1 MEILDVSAEIDTD
14 DRPVPVV
21 LIDSFPLLD
30 AAFDASPDGLY
41 LFDSAQRLSRINP
54 AGARLEAIEA
64 IKLTGHRCCEMF
76 WRVSDATECIVDR
89 AIQTGETVEV
99 ELRAGTYGDRPTL
112 VIVIPLK
119 DTNQYLAGSATV
131 IARDVSALR
140 SAEAEVLEH
149 KSLMASLVDLA
160 PDEIYTLDLLGRFTW
175 MNERARAAGDLIPT
189 GILGRH
195 LSEIVAAESRDHV
208 TNNLAL
214 TFAGEDTQC
223 EVQIIRSDATIRY
236 VEAHTSPLW
245 RDGNV
250 NGALV
255 FLRDMTER
263 KRAQERMAQSDKL
276 RAVGELAAGVA
287 HNLNNALTV
296 IQGRA
301 QLLMMRTEDPA
312 TAKSLEVITR
322 AVADGAQTLR
332 RILDFARRDTAQ
344 DFAPVELAELISSSV
359 EIARPKWQNRSATRS
374 GSIDVMVENTHTAY
388 VLGEA
393 AELREVVLNMIFNA
407 VDAMP
412 DGGTIETGMRGELD
426 TACFWVA
433 DTGCG
438 MQAEVVERIFEPFY
452 TTKGDRGTGLGLA
465 ASHGII
471 ARHGGRIMVVSEPGL
486 GTRFEVRLPLYETAG
501 VTNRHDSAK
510 SLTAGEAVRVLII
523 EDEESV
529 RAVLCETFSAAGHI
543 VTEAATGLQ
552 AIARLEDATDGK
564 FDLIISDLGLP
575 EVSGLHIAR
584 WVREHVPDTVFI
596 LVTGWPDMVT
606 AEDHEECRFDAV
618 IKKPFDVLDV
628 LDQSISLLRKN
639 VSESEEIENQEKPL

>member
-1 MEILDVSAEIDTD
+1 
-14 DRPVPVV
+14 
-21 LIDSFPLLD
+21 
-30 AAFDASPDGLY
+30 
-41 LFDSAQRLSRINP
+41 
-54 AGARLEAIEA
+54 
-64 IKLTGHRCCEMF
+64 
-76 WRVSDATECIVDR
+76 
-89 AIQTGETVEV
+89 
-99 ELRAGTYGDRPTL
+99 
-112 VIVIPLK
+112 
-119 DTNQYLAGSATV
+119 
-131 IARDVSALR
+131 
-140 SAEAEVLEH
+140 
-149 KSLMASLVDLA
+149 
-160 PDEIYTLDLLGRFTW
+160 

-195 LSEIVAAESRDHV
+195 LSEIVAAESREHV
-208 TNNLAL
+208 INNLAL
-214 TFAGEDTQC
+214 TFLGEDTQC
-223 EVQIIRSDATIRY
+223 EVQIIRTDATVRY

-301 QLLMMRTEDPA
+301 QLLLMRSEDPA

-344 DFAPVELAELISSSV
+344 DFAPVELTELISSSV
-359 EIARPKWQNRSATRS
+359 EIARPKWQSRSATRT
-374 GSIDVMVENTHTAY
+374 GSIDVTIENQEHVY
-388 VLGEA
+388 VLGES

-412 DGGTIETGMRGELD
+412 DGGTIETGTRGELD

-438 MQAEVVERIFEPFY
+438 MQPEVVERIFEPFY

-471 ARHGGRIMVVSEPGL
+471 ARHGGRIMVVSEPEL
-486 GTRFEVRLPLYETAG
+486 GTRFEVRLPLYEKAT
-501 VTNRHDSAK
+501 VPKKPESLKLMESA
-510 SLTAGEAVRVLII
+510 APVRVLII
-523 EDEESV
+523 EDEERV
-529 RAVLCETFSAAGHI
+529 RALLVDTFTSAGHI

-552 AIARLEDATDGK
+552 AIARLEDATEEK

-575 EVSGLHIAR
+575 EVSGLHVAR
-584 WVREHVPDTVFI
+584 WVREHVPDTVFV
-596 LVTGWPDMVT
+596 LATGWPDMVT
-606 AEDHEECRFDAV
+606 PEDNEECRFDAI

-628 LDQSISLLRKN
+628 LNQSIGLLQKN
-639 VSESEEIENQEKPL
+639 EMPDTSSEVV